1 MDKMTI
7 NTATLYYGDGT
18 VELDVQGDIAAIELS
33 YRGDASIHPRLKQ
46 GWHMVEGKNKLI
58 IFGITNKPLNKTEKF
73 ILLNYRGYFKPTK
86 CRITGWDLSQANS
99 TLIPQNIHYWDLVNV
114 KWDDLTVKYEDL
126 KNSYSKGKPKGKK
139 STGRGIAG
147 GGY

>member
-1 MDKMTI
+1 MAK
-7 NTATLYYGDGT
+7 G
-18 VELDVQGDIAAIELS
+18 E
-33 YRGDASIHPRLKQ
+33 
-46 GWHMVEGKNKLI
+46 NKLI

-99 TLIPQNIHYWDLVNV
+99 ILTPQNIHYWDLVNV

-126 KNSYSKGKPKGKK
+126 KNSYSKGKP
-139 STGRGIAG
+139 RGIKTSRGGGSAG
-147 GGY
+147 GGSGGY